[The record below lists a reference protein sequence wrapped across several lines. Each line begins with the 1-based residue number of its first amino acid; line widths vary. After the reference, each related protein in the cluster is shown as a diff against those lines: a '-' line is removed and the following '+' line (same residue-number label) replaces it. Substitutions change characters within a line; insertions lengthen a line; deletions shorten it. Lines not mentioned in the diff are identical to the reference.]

1 MSPQQ
6 KSIVAHTWKRITPF
20 ADAAVRE
27 FYDRLFEIDPTTRP
41 LFQATDMGEQ
51 RRKLLSALALVVDG
65 IDHLEVLSPSLEAL
79 GRRHARIG
87 VTARHYD
94 AVGDALLWTFAK
106 SLGADWTSEAEAA
119 WSNAYAL
126 LAGVMRRHAE

>member
-1 MSPQQ
+1 MTSAIIVAAGRGTRMGPNVD
-6 KSIVAHTWKRITPF
+6 KLFLEVAGHPVVAHTWKRITPF

-27 FYDRLFEIDPTTRP
+27 FYDRLFEIDPTTRR

-65 IDHLEVLSPSLEAL
+65 IDHLEALLPSLEAL

-94 AVGDALLWTFAK
+94 AVGDALLHHRPDPEQA
-106 SLGADWTSEAEAA
+106 
-119 WSNAYAL
+119 
-126 LAGVMRRHAE
+126 